1 MISFLRDGGIPSRLR
16 DLGIPQ
22 DALPRMALAASRE
35 VLLLGNNPK
44 TLTVWDIERIYRNA
58 W

>member
-1 MISFLRDGGIPSRLR
+1 
-16 DLGIPQ
+16 
-22 DALPRMALAASRE
+22 MALAASRE